1 MRNFV
6 NRIRINNIVDNVS
19 IINKTCKLAGIDRI
33 SAKSVN
39 IEDDKVWKEIAEDTD
54 LIFQVSGNFGQRTI
68 KQIFS
73 SESQK
78 KIFGHSNLTRMDLFS
93 FTNALLRPCGKSV
106 YNDAINGIARIT
118 NVEPIDKEFSSELG
132 YPLFQETQMK
142 FVMDFC
148 GYSFLQA
155 DRLRKC
161 IAKGSLITMADG
173 TLKVIEDIKV
183 GDRVIS
189 FDGKVFSGQN
199 VKNVWNNG
207 KKQIVKVKCEDG
219 IELKCTQDHKIM
231 TQNGWKM
238 ACDITKND
246 WIYTPKKIICDNDN
260 LRSNEKLYGQQYWLL
275 GALIGDGTI
284 GSSADNLSFTNSD
297 IEVINKAI
305 SSLKYFVKN
314 PKYRIYSTKGTEVD
328 NIYRL
333 CFRGNI
339 RNSLLHLLE
348 KYDLRKTASEKH
360 IPNKI
365 LELNPSEKLLS
376 FIAGLFNT
384 DGGYNKNNLTIEY
397 YSISKTLIEQLRVL
411 LQKIGIYSKVCSK
424 TVKKYGY
431 NSYTLYISG
440 ADNFN
445 IFEEKILPFIV
456 GRKKIEIKSIIDE
469 SPDKLRYYIPS
480 ECKNEVK
487 LWCKNRN
494 ISVRHFYLNSKL
506 PEIKL
511 SNNRGWSAEQAKKAI
526 QNCFAPYTYE
536 VIYGDFMC
544 VPVVSVEKSEIETV
558 YDIEVENTHNF
569 LANNVL
575 VHNCIA
581 KKMGTR
587 EELPVIKKGFFENGK
602 VNLGLSDQKTEEVI
616 EPFLQCILDATRYSF
631 CRIHAYSYSYIGY
644 MCAYLRTYYPLE
656 YLTACLSV
664 WEGKTEKTAE
674 VMNYMKK
681 KKYSIQEARFRHS
694 KSDYMFDKSTKTIY
708 KGMKS
713 IKYMNKIC
721 SDQLYELR
729 NNKYNSFT
737 DLLFDVKNLQIDTRQ
752 VEILIRLDYFRE
764 FGNSKE
770 LLVIYKNF
778 LKFKKGEAKTIAINK
793 ISDDTILNGIVKRHS
808 KSTEKQYKDLDNRGI
823 LNECEDYIKGQNIPD
838 LPIKVKIEDEKEY
851 LGYISMKTENPNDR
865 PKLLVLSKRT
875 MISKKGRNQGKPWCV
890 VIDTYSI
897 GSGIQSNFTILY
909 NVYEQEPFNKGDI
922 IYCDKWEKR
931 NGYFYMTKYH
941 LVF

>member
-207 KKQIVKVKCEDG
+207 KRWTVEVRCKDG
-219 IELKCTQDHKIM
+219 IELKCTQDHRIM
-231 TQNGWKM
+231 TQDGWKM
-238 ACDITKND
+238 VCDIVKGD
-246 WIYTPKKIICDNDN
+246 CVYTP
-260 LRSNEKLYGQQYWLL
+260 
-275 GALIGDGTI
+275 
-284 GSSADNLSFTNSD
+284 
-297 IEVINKAI
+297 
-305 SSLKYFVKN
+305 
-314 PKYRIYSTKGTEVD
+314 
-328 NIYRL
+328 
-333 CFRGNI
+333 
-339 RNSLLHLLE
+339 
-348 KYDLRKTASEKH
+348 
-360 IPNKI
+360 
-365 LELNPSEKLLS
+365 
-376 FIAGLFNT
+376 
-384 DGGYNKNNLTIEY
+384 
-397 YSISKTLIEQLRVL
+397 IEQ
-411 LQKIGIYSKVCSK
+411 GC
-424 TVKKYGY
+424 
-431 NSYTLYISG
+431 N
-440 ADNFN
+440 
-445 IFEEKILPFIV
+445 E
-456 GRKKIEIKSIIDE
+456 
-469 SPDKLRYYIPS
+469 
-480 ECKNEVK
+480 NEV
-487 LWCKNRN
+487 
-494 ISVRHFYLNSKL
+494 V
-506 PEIKL
+506 
-511 SNNRGWSAEQAKKAI
+511 
-526 QNCFAPYTYE
+526 
-536 VIYGDFMC
+536 YGDFMC
-544 VPVVSVEKSEIETV
+544 VPVVSVEKSGIETV

-587 EELPVIKKGFFENGK
+587 EELPVIKKGFLENGK

-778 LKFKKGEAKTIAINK
+778 LKFKKGEAKTMAINK

-865 PKLLVLSKRT
+865 PKLLILSKRT

-922 IYCDKWEKR
+922 VYCDKWEKR

>member
-155 DRLRKC
+155 DHLRK
-161 IAKGSLITMADG
+161 II
-173 TLKVIEDIKV
+173 
-183 GDRVIS
+183 
-189 FDGKVFSGQN
+189 
-199 VKNVWNNG
+199 G
-207 KKQIVKVKCEDG
+207 KK
-219 IELKCTQDHKIM
+219 L
-231 TQNGWKM
+231 
-238 ACDITKND
+238 
-246 WIYTPKKIICDNDN
+246 
-260 LRSNEKLYGQQYWLL
+260 
-275 GALIGDGTI
+275 
-284 GSSADNLSFTNSD
+284 
-297 IEVINKAI
+297 
-305 SSLKYFVKN
+305 
-314 PKYRIYSTKGTEVD
+314 
-328 NIYRL
+328 
-333 CFRGNI
+333 
-339 RNSLLHLLE
+339 
-348 KYDLRKTASEKH
+348 
-360 IPNKI
+360 
-365 LELNPSEKLLS
+365 
-376 FIAGLFNT
+376 
-384 DGGYNKNNLTIEY
+384 
-397 YSISKTLIEQLRVL
+397 
-411 LQKIGIYSKVCSK
+411 
-424 TVKKYGY
+424 
-431 NSYTLYISG
+431 
-440 ADNFN
+440 
-445 IFEEKILPFIV
+445 
-456 GRKKIEIKSIIDE
+456 
-469 SPDKLRYYIPS
+469 
-480 ECKNEVK
+480 
-487 LWCKNRN
+487 
-494 ISVRHFYLNSKL
+494 
-506 PEIKL
+506 
-511 SNNRGWSAEQAKKAI
+511 
-526 QNCFAPYTYE
+526 
-536 VIYGDFMC
+536 
-544 VPVVSVEKSEIETV
+544 
-558 YDIEVENTHNF
+558 
-569 LANNVL
+569 
-575 VHNCIA
+575 
-581 KKMGTR
+581 GTR

-778 LKFKKGEAKTIAINK
+778 LKFKKGEAKTMAINK